1 MRIPILAAVGLVLAL
16 VGVLGYTVIFPT
28 MMSISGQDFVS
39 QASEDA
45 NNNQNF
51 KDYDSGDKVI
61 IVDEVVRMQYGYDG
75 EKATSVWVESI
86 GKSDQSIRFVCD
98 SNYMND
104 FGIGSNVIITLEIT
118 KTGQSESFT
127 CNIDGRL
134 STTNEYAFVGLSAIG
149 LILTAYGFY
158 SSFRGSVKGV
168 AEDGWGSF
176 DAPVAPVAPPVAP
189 PMSAPPA
196 MIPPSD
202 AAIPQQPV
210 ASPPA
215 QPVPPPAAAPTT
227 MTITVPPGVAPGQV
241 LTVTMPSGQVV
252 NVQVP
257 PGCAPGS
264 QFTIS
269 VTQ

>member
-104 FGIGSNVIITLEIT
+104 IWSFDLKQMTWKELIASGEYPERRSNH
-118 KTGQSESFT
+118 T
-127 CNIDGRL
+127 CN
-134 STTNEYAFVGLSAIG
+134 
-149 LILTAYGFY
+149 FY
-158 SSFRGSVKGV
+158 EPKNS
-168 AEDGWGSF
+168 
-176 DAPVAPVAPPVAP
+176 
-189 PMSAPPA
+189 
-196 MIPPSD
+196 
-202 AAIPQQPV
+202 
-210 ASPPA
+210 
-215 QPVPPPAAAPTT
+215 
-227 MTITVPPGVAPGQV
+227 
-241 LTVTMPSGQVV
+241 
-252 NVQVP
+252 
-257 PGCAPGS
+257 
-264 QFTIS
+264 
-269 VTQ
+269 